1 MRFSAYPY
9 PDYGILEGAVRSITA
24 DAILSQSN
32 NTGESYFEVTIEP
45 EKLHLQ
51 RDLQKYPIQAGMEVV
66 TEIIAKEESVLTF
79 ILRKTRLL
87 TNL

>member
-1 MRFSAYPY
+1 MKICPH

-24 DAILSQSN
+24 DAILPQNN

-51 RDLQKYPIQAGMEVV
+51 RDLQKYPIQAGMEVMAD
-66 TEIIAKEESVLTF
+66 ILAEEETVLTF